1 MPVTDPAFVRECIDA
16 CLKGKGHRRDARR
29 FIERH
34 PGLDRFAREVADDIR
49 TGEFHLPPITYHRH
63 VEPISGKV
71 RIIGRETIEHQIH
84 DYVAARALMPLFH
97 AKIGRWQTA
106 SIPGRGINDARKAI
120 RKWVKERDSR
130 VFVKLDVVKCYPSID
145 RAVLKTMLAHDVG
158 DRRLLRLVFTLVDQY
173 RGDRGLNIGSYLS
186 QWLANYYLSAA
197 WHYAEGSLS
206 AVRRSRR
213 RQGEEIRR
221 RLVTHVLFY
230 ADDILLIGRSKRDLT
245 IAVKR
250 LRGFLRDRLHLE
262 IHPTWNVKHIG
273 AEPIDMVGYTF
284 RPGRTGVRPAIFL
297 RAERAYSRAAKRPMT
312 MAMARKCISYYGW
325 LYHSDSVTFR
335 RRHDIDRIFHQARHV
350 VSAAKTGRTTQ

>member
-1 MPVTDPAFVRECIDA
+1 
-16 CLKGKGHRRDARR
+16 
-29 FIERH
+29 
-34 PGLDRFAREVADDIR
+34 
-49 TGEFHLPPITYHRH
+49 
-63 VEPISGKV
+63 
-71 RIIGRETIEHQIH
+71 
-84 DYVAARALMPLFH
+84 MPLFH

-120 RKWVKERDSR
+120 RKWVRERDSR

-221 RLVTHVLFY
+221 RFVTHVLFY

-262 IHPTWNVKHIG
+262 IHSTWNVKHIG

-297 RAERAYSRAAKRPMT
+297 RAERAYARAAKRPMT

-325 LYHSDSVTFR
+325 LYHSDSVAFR

>member
-1 MPVTDPAFVRECIDA
+1 M
-16 CLKGKGHRRDARR
+16 
-29 FIERH
+29 
-34 PGLDRFAREVADDIR
+34 
-49 TGEFHLPPITYHRH
+49 
-63 VEPISGKV
+63 
-71 RIIGRETIEHQIH
+71 H

-120 RKWVKERDSR
+120 RKWVRERDSR

-145 RAVLKTMLAHDVG
+145 RAVLKAMLAHDVG
-158 DRRLLRLVFTLVDQY
+158 DRRLLRLMFALVDQY

-197 WHYAEGSLS
+197 WHYAEGSLF

-250 LRGFLRDRLHLE
+250 LRRFLRDRLHLE

-325 LYHSDSVTFR
+325 LYHSDSVAFR

>member
-34 PGLDRFAREVADDIR
+34 PDLDRFAREVADDIR

-230 ADDILLIGRSKRDLT
+230 ADDILLIGRSKTRPDH
-245 IAVKR
+245 
-250 LRGFLRDRLHLE
+250 RGQT
-262 IHPTWNVKHIG
+262 P
-273 AEPIDMVGYTF
+273 P
-284 RPGRTGVRPAIFL
+284 
-297 RAERAYSRAAKRPMT
+297 
-312 MAMARKCISYYGW
+312 
-325 LYHSDSVTFR
+325 
-335 RRHDIDRIFHQARHV
+335 RIFA
-350 VSAAKTGRTTQ
+350 

>member
-1 MPVTDPAFVRECIDA
+1 
-16 CLKGKGHRRDARR
+16 
-29 FIERH
+29 
-34 PGLDRFAREVADDIR
+34 
-49 TGEFHLPPITYHRH
+49 
-63 VEPISGKV
+63 
-71 RIIGRETIEHQIH
+71 
-84 DYVAARALMPLFH
+84 MPLFH

-120 RKWVKERDSR
+120 KKWVRERDSR

-145 RAVLKTMLAHDVG
+145 RAVLKAMLAHDIG

-197 WHYAEGSLS
+197 WHYAEGSLF

-230 ADDILLIGRSKRDLT
+230 ANDILLIGRSKRDLT

-262 IHPTWNVKHIG
+262 IHPTWNVKHIE

-325 LYHSDSVTFR
+325 LYHSDSVAFR

-350 VSAAKTGRTTQ
+350 VSATNKGRTTQ